1 MRIPLLALLALPGI
15 VTGVAAQ
22 SAVDSARGS
31 RDTTRLLPELEVR
44 VTRAPESQT
53 TLPMSVGI
61 LRGATVRRAQLTA
74 GLDES
79 LSRLPGVV
87 VLNRYNYSLDQRVS
101 LRGAGSRAN
110 FGLRGVK
117 VLLDGVPQT
126 LPDGQSQLTNLDL
139 ALVDRVEVLT
149 GSAGALYGNASGG
162 VVSFSTETRPE
173 PLWARA
179 RLVGGSFGTTKWTT
193 AGGGLWGGTSA
204 VAAVSGL
211 DTDGFRQHGKAEA
224 IQAFGKVDLTLSPSS
239 TLGIRASVA
248 DAPHAENPGALTA
261 AEYAVRRDSAAGNN
275 ILRGADKDVSQQQL
289 SLRWRWFNGAG
300 TEVEAIAFGLHRKLL
315 NPLATP
321 PPPPTSPPAGTY
333 NTIDRNAVGLRLSG
347 ILPVGA
353 TVRLTL
359 GADAQRMRDDRR
371 NERSNAGA
379 PTGNLLADQRETVN
393 EIGPFVQLHW
403 NPADRVLLLGALRY
417 DRLVFRVEDHLLSDG
432 VDNGGRRVMEN
443 ASGSLGASVRLAPEA
458 TLYANAA
465 TSFESPTTTELV
477 NQSNGTVGFNTAL
490 GPQRTWSTE
499 LGLRGYSGR
508 RFDYS
513 LAAFTGRIKDAIVQA
528 RETDG
533 RAFFENA
540 GSVRNFGIEAGVGAG
555 LLPWIAVRGA
565 WTWAHYEFD
574 EYRLRNGSDE
584 IVLDGN
590 SLAGVPRHFFR
601 ATATI
606 TRGPLVVELDQTTVG
621 KMFADDANEQP
632 VNGWGA
638 GVTSLRVSGKLTSR
652 RLVLEPFAAVNN
664 LWDRRYVGS
673 VNINGAFGRVLE
685 PAPGRNAYVGM
696 EVSWSRQ

>member
-1 MRIPLLALLALPGI
+1 MPAALLAATMVTEAALAQGTPPG
-15 VTGVAAQ
+15 
-22 SAVDSARGS
+22 DSLRVR
-31 RDTTRLLPELEVR
+31 RDTTSLPELEVR

-53 TLPMSVGI
+53 RIPMSVGI
-61 LRGATVRRAQLTA
+61 LRGETVRRAQLTS

-139 ALVDRVEVLT
+139 ALVSRVEVLT

-162 VVSFSTETRPE
+162 VLSFTTETQAA
-173 PLWARA
+173 PLWGRA
-179 RLVGGSFGTTKWTT
+179 RVVGGSFGTSKWTS
-193 AGGGLWGGTSA
+193 AAGGLWGGTSA
-204 VAAVSGL
+204 LVSVSRL
-211 DTDGFRQHGKAEA
+211 ETDGFRQQAHAEA
-224 IQAFGKVDLTLSPSS
+224 LQAFGKLDLTLTPSS
-239 TLGIRASVA
+239 TLGFRLSVA
-248 DAPHAENPGALTA
+248 DAPHAENPGALTE
-261 AEYAVRRDSAAGNN
+261 AEYAIKRDSAAGNN
-275 ILRGADKDVSQQQL
+275 ILRGADKDVKQQQL
-289 SLRWRWFNGAG
+289 SVRYRWFTGAG

-321 PPPPTSPPAGTY
+321 PPPPTSPTAGTY
-333 NTIDRNAVGLRLSG
+333 NSIDRNAFGLRLSG
-347 ILPVGA
+347 TLPIA
-353 TVRLTL
+353 PAVRLTV

-379 PTGNLLADQRETVN
+379 PTGDLLADQRETVT
-393 EIGPFVQLHW
+393 EIGPFAQLHW
-403 NPADRVLLLGALRY
+403 NPADRVLLLGAVRY

-443 ASGSLGASVRLAPEA
+443 ASGSLGASALLAPEA
-458 TLYANAA
+458 TLYASAA

-490 GPQRTWSTE
+490 GPQRTWSAE
-499 LGLRGYSGR
+499 LGLRGYAGR

-513 LAAFTGRIKDAIVQA
+513 LAAFTGRIKDAIIQA

-540 GSVRNFGIEAGVGAG
+540 GSVRNFGVEAGVGAE
-555 LLPWIAVRGA
+555 LTSWVVVRGA
-565 WTWAHYEFD
+565 WTWAHYRFD
-574 EYRLRNGSDE
+574 EYRLRNGSDLV
-584 IVLDGN
+584 ILDDN
-590 SLAGVPRHFFR
+590 HLAGVPLHFFR
-601 ATATI
+601 ASVTV
-606 TRGPLVVELDQTTVG
+606 TRGPLVVELDQTTAG
-621 KMFADDANEQP
+621 KMFADDANAQP
-632 VNGWGA
+632 VEGWGA
-638 GVTSLRVSGKLTSR
+638 GVTALRVSGRFSSR
-652 RLVLEPFAAVNN
+652 SVTFEPFGAVNN
-664 LWDRRYVGS
+664 LFDRRYVGS

-685 PAPGRNAYVGM
+685 PAPGRNAYVGI
-696 EVSWSRQ
+696 EIGWARR